1 MKVYF
6 EVCDGVPC
14 LISETGDIVDNV
26 QITKHRAIVEETK
39 EGPVYRLI
47 VEVKIL
53 EQREV
58 PIK

>member
-6 EVCDGVPC
+6 EVRDNIPLLVT
-14 LISETGDIVDNV
+14 EDNEIVENAQV
-26 QITKHRAIVEETK
+26 TKHRAIVEETK
-39 EGPVYRLI
+39 EGPMYRLI